1 MRLKKKWDRIKIFRD
16 WYCIIV
22 RMKIVKKTEDYIKQ
36 VNERE
41 RRKKN
46 RGEEKEKRK
55 STQRSNIT

>member
-1 MRLKKKWDRIKIFRD
+1 
-16 WYCIIV
+16 
-22 RMKIVKKTEDYIKQ
+22 MKIVKKTEDYIKQ

-55 STQRSNIT
+55 SAQRSNIT

>member
-1 MRLKKKWDRIKIFRD
+1 MRLKKRDRIKIFRD
-16 WYCIIV
+16 WYHIIV
-22 RMKIVKKTEDYIKQ
+22 RMKIVKKTEDYIKK

-55 STQRSNIT
+55 SAQRSSTT